1 MKIAILTV
9 PFNNNYGGFLQ
20 AFALKNIIES
30 YGHEVFFIDRRR
42 NRKGYKIVRIIKHIL
57 FLDKSQRKQKKIS
70 VNTLKF
76 QRTYLRPKTRTYYTS
91 KSLKQCLEYKFDL
104 YIVGSDQVWRYKF
117 AKENIDDYFFNFL
130 KGTSVP
136 RISYAAS
143 FGISS
148 SEYDNEKKL
157 LCTSL
162 LKEFKCISVREESAK
177 KILHEEFQIPNK
189 AIKTVL
195 DPTLLLNVDTYIS
208 LVNQYEKPEREYI
221 FSYILDTTAEINNST
236 HLLSDRMN
244 LPVIKLKA
252 QTGDKKT
259 WDIIEPV
266 ELWLNRIYYS
276 KFVITDSF
284 HGMVFS
290 IIFKKPFIVYANHTR
305 GLDRF
310 TSLLSILGLSDRLVT
325 TPKEFSLTQIQSQD
339 INWHE
344 VEKHLSKYKEESLN
358 FLTNS
363 LTK

>member
-20 AFALKNIIES
+20 AFALKNILKS
-30 YGHEVFFIDRRR
+30 YGHEVWFIDRRR
-42 NRKGYKIVRIIKHIL
+42 NRKGSRIVRIIKHIL
-57 FLDKSQRKQKKIS
+57 FLDKSQRRKKEIS
-70 VNTLKF
+70 INTLKF
-76 QRTYLRPKTRTYYTS
+76 QETYLQPKTRTFYTS
-91 KSLKQCLEYKFDL
+91 KSLKQCLQYKFDL

-130 KGTSVP
+130 KGTSAP

-148 SEYDNEKKL
+148 SEYDYEKKS
-157 LCTSL
+157 LCSSL
-162 LKEFKCISVREESAK
+162 LKEFKYISVREESAK
-177 KILHEEFQIPNK
+177 KILHEEFKIPNK
-189 AIKTVL
+189 DIKTVL
-195 DPTLLLNVDTYIS
+195 DPTLLLNVDNYKI
-208 LVNQYEKPEREYI
+208 LVNQYEKYDKEYI
-221 FSYILDTTAEINNST
+221 FSYILDTTFELNDSI
-236 HLLSDRMN
+236 HQLSDSIN

-259 WDIIEPV
+259 WDTIEAV

-290 IIFKKPFIVYANHTR
+290 IIFKKPFIVFANHSR

-310 TSLLSILGLSDRLVT
+310 TSLLSILGLSNRLIT
-325 TPKEFSLTQIQSQD
+325 NSNKYSLTQILYQN
-339 INWHE
+339 INWDK
-344 VEKHLSKYKEESLN
+344 VEKSLSIYKEESLN
-358 FLTNS
+358 FLSNS